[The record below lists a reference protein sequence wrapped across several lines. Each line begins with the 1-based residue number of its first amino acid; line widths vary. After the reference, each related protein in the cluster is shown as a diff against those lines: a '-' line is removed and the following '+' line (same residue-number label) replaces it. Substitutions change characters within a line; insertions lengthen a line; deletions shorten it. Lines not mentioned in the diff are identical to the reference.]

1 MLQQN
6 PNFTETVGT
15 LQAQTANFNGMQ
27 ETQLYN
33 DAEKAQ
39 LQHNRPTDGVVQSIY
54 DQPQRRMLLSDFQ
67 A

>member
-33 DAEKAQ
+33 DTEKAQ
-39 LQHNRPTDGVVQSIY
+39 LQHNRPTDDVVQSIY